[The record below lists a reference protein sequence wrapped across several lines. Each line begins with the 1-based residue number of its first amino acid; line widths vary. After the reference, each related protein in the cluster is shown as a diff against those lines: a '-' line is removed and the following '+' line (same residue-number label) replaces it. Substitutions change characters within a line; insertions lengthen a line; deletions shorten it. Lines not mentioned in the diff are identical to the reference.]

1 SSLTSSSTGIFWEAG
16 KTLVERALVPV
27 VRILPTAN
35 RADSADCAGGRWVG
49 MLEVSVVW
57 YLGWLQPQD
66 HFVGPTKIAPLHL
79 SREES
84 PHE

>member
-1 SSLTSSSTGIFWEAG
+1 
-16 KTLVERALVPV
+16 
-27 VRILPTAN
+27 
-35 RADSADCAGGRWVG
+35 